1 MDDQPRAGPSSP
13 RRSPALPLRSLKSS
27 DALSPELPPT
37 YNSLDTHVHPG
48 DKDTDHLIT
57 KSASNHSRSSRNSR
71 EEEDEDEELDAL
83 RLDLDAIADRPERDG
98 GTGGLISVD
107 QRKALWWK
115 NTLITGLFVASW

>member
-1 MDDQPRAGPSSP
+1 
-13 RRSPALPLRSLKSS
+13 LKSS

-48 DKDTDHLIT
+48 DNDTDHLIA
-57 KSASNHSRSSRNSR
+57 KSTSNHTRSSRNSR

-83 RLDLDAIADRPERDG
+83 RLDLDGIADRPERDG

>member
-13 RRSPALPLRSLKSS
+13 RRTPSLPLRSLNSS

-37 YNSLDTHVHPG
+37 YNSLDTHVQ
-48 DKDTDHLIT
+48 DKDTDHLID
-57 KSASNHSRSSRNSR
+57 KSKTVRTS
-71 EEEDEDEELDAL
+71 EEDGEELDVL
-83 RLDLDAIADRPERDG
+83 RLDLDDLPERLERDA
-98 GTGGLISVD
+98 GTGGMISVD

>member
-1 MDDQPRAGPSSP
+1 MDNDQPRAGPSSP
-13 RRSPALPLRSLKSS
+13 RRSPGLPLRSLKSS

-37 YNSLDTHVHPG
+37 YNSLDTHVQPGG

-57 KSASNHSRSSRNSR
+57 KSKPTSRSSR
-71 EEEDEDEELDAL
+71 EGDEDDELDAL
-83 RLDLDAIADRPERDG
+83 RLDLDGIGDRPERDG
-98 GTGGLISVD
+98 GTGAMISVD